1 MNASDIRFINRQTKS
16 VLRPSKKWRVFC
28 DTFFDIFLN
37 DIKIWYVE
45 LADNPTGWDETTLG
59 VMKIEILPEYRR
71 QGLASLSLRRLME
84 LTCPDYVYAE
94 ITNTLSYGL
103 FCSVFGAPIDTDF
116 ATDSGQL
123 SKTPGFIGKK
133 YTVDMIFENIC

>member
-1 MNASDIRFINRQTKS
+1 MKTSDIRFINRQTKS
-16 VLRPSKKWRVFC
+16 VLRPSKKWRIFY
-28 DTFFDIFLN
+28 DTVFDIFLN
-37 DIKIWYVE
+37 DVKVGYVE

-71 QGLASLSLRRLME
+71 QGLATRALQRLME
-84 LTCPDYVYAE
+84 LIRPDYVYAE

-103 FCSVFGAPIDTDF
+103 FCTVFGEPIDIEFEADIRR
-116 ATDSGQL
+116 L
-123 SKTPGFIGKK
+123 SKTPCFIGKK